1 MMERLRTAEWG
12 YVPDRTLFLR
22 YFLGIYA
29 KMSLVSI
36 ADINHRAILG
46 GTNRMAKRRALII
59 DSQEQDVRNLKEV
72 LEGGGYQVA
81 VAFNSDDGLRLA
93 QDLFPE
99 VVLLAIQ
106 SPGLNGLQILRDLKK
121 RGTTKDL
128 PVLILLKKFDEEY
141 AAQGLQMGAAD
152 YLLKAASQDLLLRRV
167 GVLARIRQQDRQR
180 RDVISR
186 YKGLFDG
193 EQHGLFL
200 SSREGRFLDVN
211 QNLVKLLGYGDRDE
225 LLEIDIKND
234 LYCNPQDRQHFR
246 EIIESQGYID
256 NFKVN
261 FKRKDGQKIT
271 MLISGRVLR
280 DESGD
285 IAGYEGYN
293 VEATEQ
299 PEAAKPLEKHPEERR
314 FLGRFL
320 KHLVPRVLPYGADF
334 FSLMKMTELI
344 GERYE
349 KVERLGL
356 GSFGEVWKMRDTERE
371 GRAPYYVAKIPTS
384 KKLNSR
390 FRKEA
395 DICRRLE
402 GHPNSIKI
410 IDVVEERGRVVLI
423 QEFVEG
429 PSLREL
435 LEGPLEK
442 NKKEKIL
449 LQLVD
454 IVAYAHKHRI
464 VHRDIKPENIV
475 VRRDSVVKLLDYGV
489 AKELKDK
496 DISSTMVGSMPF
508 MAPEQILGESQIASD
523 VWALGIIMYA
533 IYTGYLP
540 FYHDNEKILMDLILT
555 IEPRPPREIEP
566 DIPEELEE
574 IILTCLKKDP
584 KERFADAG
592 ILKRA
597 ILKTFPQFG
606 KSD

>member
-1 MMERLRTAEWG
+1 
-12 YVPDRTLFLR
+12 
-22 YFLGIYA
+22 
-29 KMSLVSI
+29 
-36 ADINHRAILG
+36 
-46 GTNRMAKRRALII
+46 MAKRRILII
-59 DSQEQDVRNLKEV
+59 DSQEQDVQNLKEV
-72 LEGGGYQVA
+72 LEDGGYQVA
-81 VAFNSDDGLRLA
+81 VAFSSHDGLRLA

-106 SPGLNGLQILRDLKK
+106 SPGLNGLQILLDLKK
-121 RGTTKDL
+121 RGTTRDL
-128 PVLILLKKFDEEY
+128 PVLILLEKFDEEY

-152 YLLKAASQDLLLRRV
+152 YLLKAASKDLLLRRV
-167 GVLARIRQQDRQR
+167 GVLARIRQQDRER

-186 YKGLFDG
+186 YKGFFDG

-211 QNLVKLLGYGDRDE
+211 QNLIRLLGYGDRNE
-225 LLEIDIKND
+225 LLEIDNEND
-234 LYCNPQDRQHFR
+234 LYFDPQDRQHFR
-246 EIIESQGYID
+246 EIIESQGYVD
-256 NFKVN
+256 NLKVN
-261 FKRKDGQKIT
+261 FKRKDGEKIT
-271 MLISGRVLR
+271 MLLSGRLVR
-280 DESGD
+280 DEKGG

-293 VEATEQ
+293 VEVAEQ
-299 PEAAKPLEKHPEERR
+299 PEAEQPLEEQPEEQR

-320 KHLVPRVLPYGADF
+320 KHLVPKVLPFGAGF

-344 GERYE
+344 AERYE

-356 GSFGEVWKMRDTERE
+356 GSFGEVWKVRDTERE

-384 KKLNSR
+384 KKLNNQ

-395 DICRRLE
+395 AICRRLE
-402 GHPNSIKI
+402 GHPNSTKI

-442 NKKEKIL
+442 KRKEKIL

-464 VHRDIKPENIV
+464 VHRDVKPENVV

-489 AKELKDK
+489 AKELKEK
-496 DISSTMVGSMPF
+496 DISSTMVGSRPF
-508 MAPEQILGESQIASD
+508 MAPEQISGESQIASD

-533 IYTGYLP
+533 VYTGYLP

-555 IEPRPPREIEP
+555 MEPRTPREVEP
-566 DIPEELEE
+566 DIPVELEG
-574 IILTCLKKDP
+574 IILKCLKKDP

-592 ILKRA
+592 ILKA
-597 ILKTFPQFG
+597 TILETFPQFG
-606 KSD
+606 KNT

>member
-1 MMERLRTAEWG
+1 
-12 YVPDRTLFLR
+12 
-22 YFLGIYA
+22 
-29 KMSLVSI
+29 
-36 ADINHRAILG
+36 
-46 GTNRMAKRRALII
+46 MAKRRVLII
-59 DSQEQDVRNLKEV
+59 DSQEQDVQNLRGI
-72 LEGGGYQVA
+72 LEDGGYEVA
-81 VAFNSDDGLRLA
+81 VASNSGDSLRLA
-93 QDLFPE
+93 QNLYPE

-106 SPGLNGLQILRDLKK
+106 SRGLNGLQILRDLKK
-121 RGTTKDL
+121 RGTTSNL
-128 PVLILLKKFDEEY
+128 PVLILLEKFDEEY
-141 AAQGLQMGAAD
+141 AAQGLHMGAAD
-152 YLLKAASQDLLLRRV
+152 YLLKTASKDLLLRRV
-167 GVLARIRQQDRQR
+167 GVLARIRQQERQR
-180 RDVISR
+180 REAISR
-186 YKGLFDG
+186 YKGFFDG

-211 QNLVKLLGYGDRDE
+211 QNLVRLLGYGDRNE
-225 LLEIDIKND
+225 LLEIDIEND
-234 LYCNPQDRQHFR
+234 LYFDPQDRQRFQ
-246 EIIESQGYID
+246 EIIETQEYVD
-256 NFKVN
+256 NLKVN
-261 FKRKDGQKIT
+261 FKRKDGEKIT
-271 MLISGRVLR
+271 MLLSGRVVR

-293 VEATEQ
+293 VEVAEP
-299 PEAAKPLEKHPEERR
+299 PEVAQSLEEPPEEQR
-314 FLGRFL
+314 FLNRFL
-320 KHLVPRVLPYGADF
+320 KHLVPKVLPFGADF

-344 GERYE
+344 AERYE

-356 GSFGEVWKMRDTERE
+356 GSFGEVWKVRDIERE

-384 KKLNSR
+384 KKLNNQ

-435 LEGPLEK
+435 LEGTLEE

-454 IVAYAHKHRI
+454 IVAHAHKHRI

-496 DISSTMVGSMPF
+496 DISSTMVGSRPF
-508 MAPEQILGESQIASD
+508 MAPEQISGESQIASD
-523 VWALGIIMYA
+523 VWALGIVMYA

-555 IEPRPPREIEP
+555 IEPRPPREAEP
-566 DIPEELEE
+566 DIPVELEQ
-574 IILTCLKKDP
+574 IILKCLKKDP

-592 ILKRA
+592 ILKET
-597 ILKTFPQFG
+597 ILETFPQFG
-606 KSD
+606 N

>member
-1 MMERLRTAEWG
+1 MT
-12 YVPDRTLFLR
+12 
-22 YFLGIYA
+22 
-29 KMSLVSI
+29 
-36 ADINHRAILG
+36 
-46 GTNRMAKRRALII
+46 KRRILII
-59 DSQEQDVRNLKEV
+59 DSQEQDIQNLKEV
-72 LEGGGYQVA
+72 LEDGGYQVA
-81 VAFNSDDGLRLA
+81 VAFNGDDGLRLA

-106 SPGLNGLQILRDLKK
+106 SPGLNGLQILLDLKK

-128 PVLILLKKFDEEY
+128 PVLILLEKFDEEY

-167 GVLARIRQQDRQR
+167 GVLARIRKQDRQR

-186 YKGLFDG
+186 YKGFFDG

-211 QNLVKLLGYGDRDE
+211 QNLVRLLGYGDRNE
-225 LLEIDIKND
+225 LLEIDIEND
-234 LYCNPQDRQHFR
+234 LYFDPQDRQHFR
-246 EIIESQGYID
+246 EIIESQGHVD

-261 FKRKDGQKIT
+261 FKRKNGEKIT
-271 MLISGRVLR
+271 MLLSGRVVR
-280 DESGD
+280 DERGD

-293 VEATEQ
+293 VEVSEH
-299 PEAAKPLEKHPEERR
+299 PEAAPLEEHPEERR
-314 FLGRFL
+314 FLGRLL
-320 KHLVPRVLPYGADF
+320 KHLIPKVLPYGADF

-344 GERYE
+344 AERYE

-356 GSFGEVWKMRDTERE
+356 GSFGEVWKVRDTERE

-395 DICRRLE
+395 AICQRLE

-429 PSLREL
+429 PTLREL
-435 LEGPLEK
+435 LEGPLEE

-454 IVAYAHKHRI
+454 IVAHAHKHRI

-496 DISSTMVGSMPF
+496 DISSTMVGSRPF
-508 MAPEQILGESQIASD
+508 MAPEQISGESQIASD

-555 IEPRPPREIEP
+555 MEPRPPREVEP
-566 DIPEELEE
+566 DIPVELER
-574 IILTCLKKDP
+574 IILKCLKKDP

-592 ILKRA
+592 ILKAA
-597 ILKTFPQFG
+597 IRETFPQFG
-606 KSD
+606 NS

>member
-1 MMERLRTAEWG
+1 
-12 YVPDRTLFLR
+12 
-22 YFLGIYA
+22 
-29 KMSLVSI
+29 
-36 ADINHRAILG
+36 
-46 GTNRMAKRRALII
+46 MAKRRILII
-59 DSQEQDVRNLKEV
+59 DSQEQDVQNLKEV
-72 LEGGGYQVA
+72 LEDGGYQVA
-81 VAFNSDDGLRLA
+81 VAFSSHDGLRLA

-106 SPGLNGLQILRDLKK
+106 SPGLNGLQILLDLKK
-121 RGTTKDL
+121 RGTTRDL
-128 PVLILLKKFDEEY
+128 PVLILLEKFDEEY

-152 YLLKAASQDLLLRRV
+152 YLLKVASKDLLLRRV
-167 GVLARIRQQDRQR
+167 GVLARIRQQDRER

-186 YKGLFDG
+186 YKGFFDG

-211 QNLVKLLGYGDRDE
+211 QNLIRLLGYGDRNE
-225 LLEIDIKND
+225 LLEIDIEND
-234 LYCNPQDRQHFR
+234 LYFDPQDRQHFR
-246 EIIESQGYID
+246 EIIESQGYVD
-256 NFKVN
+256 NLKVN
-261 FKRKDGQKIT
+261 FKRKDGEKIT
-271 MLISGRVLR
+271 MLLSGRLVR
-280 DESGD
+280 DEKGG

-293 VEATEQ
+293 VEVAEQ
-299 PEAAKPLEKHPEERR
+299 PEAEQPLEEQPEEQR

-320 KHLVPRVLPYGADF
+320 KHLVPKVLPFGAGF

-344 GERYE
+344 AERYE

-356 GSFGEVWKMRDTERE
+356 GSFGEVWKVRDTERE

-384 KKLNSR
+384 KKLNNQ

-395 DICRRLE
+395 AICRRLE
-402 GHPNSIKI
+402 GHPNSTKI

-435 LEGPLEK
+435 LEGSLEK
-442 NKKEKIL
+442 NRKEKIL

-464 VHRDIKPENIV
+464 VHRDVKPENVV

-489 AKELKDK
+489 AKELKEK
-496 DISSTMVGSMPF
+496 DISSTMVGSRPF
-508 MAPEQILGESQIASD
+508 MAPEQISGESQIASD

-533 IYTGYLP
+533 VYTGYLP

-555 IEPRPPREIEP
+555 MEPRTPREVEP
-566 DIPEELEE
+566 DIPVELEG
-574 IILTCLKKDP
+574 IILKCLKKDP

-592 ILKRA
+592 ILKA
-597 ILKTFPQFG
+597 TILETFPQFG
-606 KSD
+606 KNT

>member
-1 MMERLRTAEWG
+1 
-12 YVPDRTLFLR
+12 
-22 YFLGIYA
+22 
-29 KMSLVSI
+29 
-36 ADINHRAILG
+36 
-46 GTNRMAKRRALII
+46 MAKRRVLII
-59 DSQEQDVRNLKEV
+59 DSQEQDVQNLRGI
-72 LEGGGYQVA
+72 LEDGGYEVA
-81 VAFNSDDGLRLA
+81 VASNSGDSLRLA
-93 QDLFPE
+93 QNLYPE

-106 SPGLNGLQILRDLKK
+106 SRGLNGLQILRDLKK
-121 RGTTKDL
+121 RGTTSNL
-128 PVLILLKKFDEEY
+128 PVLILLEKFDEEY
-141 AAQGLQMGAAD
+141 AAQGLHMGAAD
-152 YLLKAASQDLLLRRV
+152 YLLKTASKDLLLRRV
-167 GVLARIRQQDRQR
+167 GVLARIRQQERQR
-180 RDVISR
+180 REAISR
-186 YKGLFDG
+186 YKGFFDG

-211 QNLVKLLGYGDRDE
+211 QNLVRLLGYGDRNE
-225 LLEIDIKND
+225 LLEIDIEND
-234 LYCNPQDRQHFR
+234 LYFDPQDRQRFQ
-246 EIIESQGYID
+246 EIIETQEYVD
-256 NFKVN
+256 NLKVN
-261 FKRKDGQKIT
+261 FKRKDGEKIT
-271 MLISGRVLR
+271 MLLSGRVVR

-293 VEATEQ
+293 VEVAEP
-299 PEAAKPLEKHPEERR
+299 PEVAQSLEEPPEEQR
-314 FLGRFL
+314 FLTRFL
-320 KHLVPRVLPYGADF
+320 KHLVPKVLPFGADF

-344 GERYE
+344 AERYE

-356 GSFGEVWKMRDTERE
+356 GSFGEVWKVRDIERE

-384 KKLNSR
+384 KKLNNQ

-435 LEGPLEK
+435 LEGTLEE

-454 IVAYAHKHRI
+454 IVAHAHKHRI

-496 DISSTMVGSMPF
+496 DISSTMVGSRPF
-508 MAPEQILGESQIASD
+508 MAPEQISGESQIASD
-523 VWALGIIMYA
+523 VWALGIVMYA

-555 IEPRPPREIEP
+555 IEPRPPREAEP
-566 DIPEELEE
+566 DIPVELEQ
-574 IILTCLKKDP
+574 IILKCLKKDP

-592 ILKRA
+592 ILKET
-597 ILKTFPQFG
+597 ILETFPQFG
-606 KSD
+606 N

>member
-1 MMERLRTAEWG
+1 
-12 YVPDRTLFLR
+12 
-22 YFLGIYA
+22 
-29 KMSLVSI
+29 
-36 ADINHRAILG
+36 
-46 GTNRMAKRRALII
+46 MAKRRILII
-59 DSQEQDVRNLKEV
+59 DSQEQDVQNLKEV
-72 LEGGGYQVA
+72 LEDGGYQVA
-81 VAFNSDDGLRLA
+81 VAFSSHDGLRLA

-106 SPGLNGLQILRDLKK
+106 SPGLNGLQILLDLKK
-121 RGTTKDL
+121 RGTTRDL
-128 PVLILLKKFDEEY
+128 PVLILLEKFDEEY

-152 YLLKAASQDLLLRRV
+152 YLLKAASKDLLLRRV

-180 RDVISR
+180 RDVIFR
-186 YKGLFDG
+186 YKGFFDG

-211 QNLVKLLGYGDRDE
+211 QNLIRLLGYGDRNE
-225 LLEIDIKND
+225 LLEIDIEND
-234 LYCNPQDRQHFR
+234 LYFDPQDRQHFR
-246 EIIESQGYID
+246 EIIESQGYVD
-256 NFKVN
+256 NLKVN
-261 FKRKDGQKIT
+261 FKRKDGEKIT
-271 MLISGRVLR
+271 MLLSGRLVR
-280 DESGD
+280 DEKGG

-293 VEATEQ
+293 VEVAEQ
-299 PEAAKPLEKHPEERR
+299 PEAEQPLEEQPEEQR

-320 KHLVPRVLPYGADF
+320 KHLVPKVLPFGAGF

-344 GERYE
+344 AERYE

-356 GSFGEVWKMRDTERE
+356 GSFGEVWKVRDTERE

-384 KKLNSR
+384 KKLNNQ

-395 DICRRLE
+395 AICRRLE
-402 GHPNSIKI
+402 GHPNSTKI

-442 NKKEKIL
+442 KRKEKIL

-464 VHRDIKPENIV
+464 VHRDVKPENVV

-489 AKELKDK
+489 AKELKEK
-496 DISSTMVGSMPF
+496 DISSTMVGSRPF
-508 MAPEQILGESQIASD
+508 MAPEQISGESQIASD

-555 IEPRPPREIEP
+555 MEPRTPREVEP
-566 DIPEELEE
+566 DIPVELEG
-574 IILTCLKKDP
+574 IILKCLKKDP

-592 ILKRA
+592 ILKA
-597 ILKTFPQFG
+597 TILETFPQFG
-606 KSD
+606 KNT

>member
-1 MMERLRTAEWG
+1 
-12 YVPDRTLFLR
+12 
-22 YFLGIYA
+22 
-29 KMSLVSI
+29 
-36 ADINHRAILG
+36 
-46 GTNRMAKRRALII
+46 MAKRRILII

-72 LEGGGYQVA
+72 LEDGGYQVA
-81 VAFNSDDGLRLA
+81 VAFNSDDALRLA

-106 SPGLNGLQILRDLKK
+106 SPGLNGLQILLDLKK

-128 PVLILLKKFDEEY
+128 PVLILLEKFDEEY

-180 RDVISR
+180 RDVIFR
-186 YKGLFDG
+186 YKGFFDG

-211 QNLVKLLGYGDRDE
+211 QNLVRLLGYGDRNE
-225 LLEIDIKND
+225 LLEIDIEND
-234 LYCNPQDRQHFR
+234 LYFDPQDRQNFR
-246 EIIESQGYID
+246 EIIESQGHVD

-261 FKRKDGQKIT
+261 FKRKDGEKIT
-271 MLISGRVLR
+271 MLLSGRVVR
-280 DESGD
+280 DERGD

-293 VEATEQ
+293 VEVTEH
-299 PEAAKPLEKHPEERR
+299 PEAAPLEEHPEERR
-314 FLGRFL
+314 FLGRLL
-320 KHLVPRVLPYGADF
+320 KHLIPKVLPYGADF

-344 GERYE
+344 AERYE

-356 GSFGEVWKMRDTERE
+356 GSFGEVWKVRDTERE

-395 DICRRLE
+395 AICRRLE
-402 GHPNSIKI
+402 GHPNSTKI

-429 PSLREL
+429 PTLREL
-435 LEGPLEK
+435 LEGPLEE

-454 IVAYAHKHRI
+454 IVTHAHKHRI

-496 DISSTMVGSMPF
+496 DISSTMVGSRPF
-508 MAPEQILGESQIASD
+508 MAPEQISGESQIASD
-523 VWALGIIMYA
+523 VWALGIVMYA
-533 IYTGYLP
+533 VYTGYLP

-555 IEPRPPREIEP
+555 IEPRPPREVEP
-566 DIPEELEE
+566 DIPVELER
-574 IILTCLKKDP
+574 IILKCLKKDP

-592 ILKRA
+592 ILKET
-597 ILKTFPQFG
+597 ILEVFPQFG
-606 KSD
+606 N

>member
-1 MMERLRTAEWG
+1 
-12 YVPDRTLFLR
+12 
-22 YFLGIYA
+22 
-29 KMSLVSI
+29 
-36 ADINHRAILG
+36 
-46 GTNRMAKRRALII
+46 MAKRRILII
-59 DSQEQDVRNLKEV
+59 DSQEQDVQNLKEV
-72 LEGGGYQVA
+72 LEDGGYQVA
-81 VAFNSDDGLRLA
+81 VAFSSHDGLRLA

-106 SPGLNGLQILRDLKK
+106 SPGLNGLQILLDLKK
-121 RGTTKDL
+121 RGTTRDL
-128 PVLILLKKFDEEY
+128 PVLILLEKFDEEY

-152 YLLKAASQDLLLRRV
+152 YLLKAASKDLLLRRV
-167 GVLARIRQQDRQR
+167 GVLARIRQQDRER

-186 YKGLFDG
+186 YKGFFDG

-211 QNLVKLLGYGDRDE
+211 QNLIRLLGYGDRNE
-225 LLEIDIKND
+225 LLEIDIEND
-234 LYCNPQDRQHFR
+234 LYFDPQDRQHFR
-246 EIIESQGYID
+246 EIIESQGYVD
-256 NFKVN
+256 NLKVN
-261 FKRKDGQKIT
+261 FKRKDGEKIT
-271 MLISGRVLR
+271 MLLSGRLVR
-280 DESGD
+280 DEKGG

-293 VEATEQ
+293 VEVAEQ
-299 PEAAKPLEKHPEERR
+299 PEAEQPLEEQPEEQR

-320 KHLVPRVLPYGADF
+320 KHLVPKVLPFGAGF

-344 GERYE
+344 AERYE

-356 GSFGEVWKMRDTERE
+356 GSFGEVWKVRDTERE

-384 KKLNSR
+384 KKLNNQ

-395 DICRRLE
+395 AICRRLE
-402 GHPNSIKI
+402 GHPNSTKI

-442 NKKEKIL
+442 KRKEKIL

-464 VHRDIKPENIV
+464 VHRDVKPENVV

-489 AKELKDK
+489 AKELKEK
-496 DISSTMVGSMPF
+496 DISSTMVGSRPF
-508 MAPEQILGESQIASD
+508 MAPEQISGESQIASD

-533 IYTGYLP
+533 VYTGYLP

-555 IEPRPPREIEP
+555 MEPRTPREVEP
-566 DIPEELEE
+566 DIPVELEG
-574 IILTCLKKDP
+574 IILKCLKKDP

-592 ILKRA
+592 ILKA
-597 ILKTFPQFG
+597 TILETFPQFG
-606 KSD
+606 KNT